1 MRKAIIILSVLFF
14 STTFIVNA
22 QSIVNTVH
30 NLSVSGAGTIKATSE
45 EEICIFCHTSHNS
58 NPSAPLWN
66 KKDPGLTYTLYN
78 SSTLQA
84 LPGQPDGSS
93 ILCLSCHDGTIA
105 LGNVLS
111 RKTPIDFTSGAKMPK
126 GNTNLTTDLRDD
138 HPISF
143 VYDAALASAD
153 QQLKTPASII
163 APVTLEK
170 NKMQCTSCH
179 DAHKNIDDDFL
190 LVTNQYSNLCNSCHQ
205 RTFWNESSHSTSTK
219 TWSGIAPNPWPFTK
233 WTTVAENACENCHNP
248 HNSGGVPRLMKYQ
261 AEESNCF
268 DCHNGNV
275 ADKNIQIEFSK
286 TYKHDV
292 YSYTNAHDASEP
304 SLATIK
310 HVECAD
316 CHNPHA
322 SNNETALAPYV
333 RGANKGVIG
342 VDINGKAV
350 SSVTY
355 EYEICFRCHT
365 VNAMTASATSR
376 QIAQNDLS
384 LEFASGSASFHPVA
398 AVGINPNVPSLIAPL
413 TTNSWIY
420 CTDCHGSNSSNG
432 AQGPHGS
439 IFTNILKYQYVK
451 TDYTIE
457 SSSNYALCYSCHNRA
472 SILADESFKYHYK
485 HIVSER
491 TPCNV
496 CHDAHGISSSQGN
509 STNNSNLINFQ
520 NTIVTNSSGGS
531 RRFVDDGLYKGNC
544 TLTCHGK
551 NHDQA
556 SY

>member
-14 STTFIVNA
+14 SSPIIICA

-30 NLSVSGAGTIKATSE
+30 NLSVSGTGTIKATSE
-45 EEICIFCHTSHNS
+45 QEICIFCHTSHSS

-111 RKTPIDFTSGAKMPK
+111 RKTAIDFTSDGKMPK

-143 VYDAALASAD
+143 VYDAALATAD
-153 QQLKTPASII
+153 QQLKTPASIL
-163 APVTLEK
+163 APVSLEK
-170 NKMQCTSCH
+170 SKMQCTSCH

-190 LVTNQYSNLCNSCHQ
+190 LVTNQFSNLCNSCHQ
-205 RTFWNESSHSTSTK
+205 RTYWNESSHSTSTK
-219 TWSGIAPNPWPFTK
+219 TWSGISPDPWPFTK

-261 AEESNCF
+261 AEESNCL

-275 ADKNIQIEFSK
+275 AEKNIQIEFSK

-292 YSYTNAHDASEP
+292 YGYTNVHDASETA
-304 SLATIK
+304 LANIK

-316 CHNPHA
+316 CHNAHA

-333 RGANKGVIG
+333 KGANKGVIG
-342 VDINGKAV
+342 IDITGKTV

-365 VNAMTASATSR
+365 ANSMTASATSR
-376 QIAQNDLS
+376 QITQNDLS
-384 LEFASGSASFHPVA
+384 LEFASSGASFHPVA
-398 AVGINPNVPSLIAPL
+398 SVGVNPNVPSLIAPL

-420 CTDCHGSNSSNG
+420 CTDCHGSNSTEG

-439 IFTNILKYQYVK
+439 IFNNILKFQYVK

-457 SSSNYALCYSCHNRA
+457 SSSNYALCYSCHSRA

-485 HIVSER
+485 HIVTER

-496 CHDAHGISSSQGN
+496 CHDAHGISGSQGN
-509 STNNSNLINFQ
+509 SINNSNLINFQ
-520 NTIVTNSSGGS
+520 NTIVTNSSSGS

-544 TLTCHGK
+544 SLTCHGK